1 LLHSYSTFP
10 QGQRQILTKIHRQR
24 DIQSG
29 RQTDRQTDRQAGR
42 QAGRQTDRQTNTD
55 IHMPFHPYN
64 DKQTF

>member
-10 QGQRQILTKIHRQR
+10 QGQWQILTKIHRQR
-24 DIQSG
+24 YIQTG

-42 QAGRQTDRQTNTD
+42 QTDRQTDTD
-55 IHMPFHPYN
+55 IHLPFCPYN

>member
-24 DIQSG
+24 YIQTG
-29 RQTDRQTDRQAGR
+29 RQTDRQTDRQTGR
-42 QAGRQTDRQTNTD
+42 QAGRQTDRQTD
-55 IHMPFHPYN
+55 IHLPFRPYN